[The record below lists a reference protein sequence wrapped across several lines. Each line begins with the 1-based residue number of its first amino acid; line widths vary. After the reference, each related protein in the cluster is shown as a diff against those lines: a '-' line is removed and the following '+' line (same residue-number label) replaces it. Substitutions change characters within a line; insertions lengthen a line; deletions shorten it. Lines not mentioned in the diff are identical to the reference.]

1 MAIKS
6 SLTRLKELSAYPK
19 TKKGDVVVIELTSS
33 YTTAKFKKVQS
44 VSYYLAKVTKTSEGL
59 AQTYRKANGVEGIVD
74 SRHRVH
80 VISDPELQDRT
91 RHLFSTELGT
101 MDFDDLDQV
110 KKAILGR
117 N

>member
-1 MAIKS
+1 MN
-6 SLTRLKELSAYPK
+6 LYPPAK
-19 TKKGDVVVIELTSS
+19 RGDVVVIELTSS
-33 YTTAKFKKVQS
+33 YTTAKFKTVRTT
-44 VSYYLAKVTKTSEGL
+44 SYYFGKVGKTSEGRVVDY
-59 AQTYRKANGVEGIVD
+59 TKANGVKGIVD

-80 VISDPELQDRT
+80 VISDTELQGRA

-101 MDFDDLDQV
+101 MDFDDIEQV

>member
-1 MAIKS
+1 MKITTAIKS
-6 SLTRLKELSAYPK
+6 ALSYPK
-19 TKKGDVVVIELTSS
+19 AKKGDVVVIELTSS
-33 YTTAKFKKVQS
+33 YTTAKFKIERS
-44 VSYYLAKVTKTSEGL
+44 TSYYLAKVGKTSKGRVL
-59 AQTYRKANGVEGIVD
+59 DYTKANGVKGLVD

-80 VISDPELQDRT
+80 VISNDELQERA

-101 MDFDDLDQV
+101 MDFDDIEQI